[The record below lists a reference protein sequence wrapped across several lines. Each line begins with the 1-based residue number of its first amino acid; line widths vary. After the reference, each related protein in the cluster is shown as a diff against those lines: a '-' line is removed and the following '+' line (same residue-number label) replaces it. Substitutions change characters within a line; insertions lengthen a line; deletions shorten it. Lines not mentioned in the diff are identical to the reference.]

1 MGKLTSI
8 TLCRL
13 LRKPCGIGARLQML
27 VFAWLLACL
36 SVSAQKHYMAHVHV
50 GAHGGVSLSN
60 VSFYPHIKEQLLPG
74 MQMGVSFRYVEER
87 HVGIMAEVN
96 IEQRGWKENFEELN
110 DRFDYLHRT
119 TYVELPILTHIFFG
133 SRVVKGFF
141 NLGPELCYMISDNI
155 KSNYDYRD
163 PGKVEGFPNENRH
176 TEQMGMEISNRFD
189 YGITAGAGIEFV
201 IARRHSLMLEARYYF
216 GLGNIFPSAKKD
228 YFSASRGTS
237 ILVTLGYMFRIK

>member
-1 MGKLTSI
+1 MTAWLA
-8 TLCRL
+8 LML
-13 LRKPCGIGARLQML
+13 CGIGVAH
-27 VFAWLLACL
+27 
-36 SVSAQKHYMAHVHV
+36 AQRHYESHVHLGV
-50 GAHGGVSLSN
+50 HGGVSLSN

-74 MQMGVSFRYVEER
+74 SQFGVAFRFAEER

-96 IEQRGWKENFEELN
+96 VEQRGWKENFETYN
-110 DRFDYLHRT
+110 DRFNYYHRT
-119 TYVELPILTHIFFG
+119 TYVEVPILTHIFFG

-155 KSNYDYRD
+155 KSNFDYMN
-163 PGKVEGFPNENRH
+163 PEQVEGFPSENRH
-176 TEQMGMEISNRFD
+176 TVQMGMKIKNRFD

-201 IARRHSLMLEARYYF
+201 VMRRHSIMLEGRYYY

-228 YFSASRGTS
+228 YFSASRGSS

>member
-1 MGKLTSI
+1 MLNYLWRGHDVSRNSVVRLT
-8 TLCRL
+8 LFV
-13 LRKPCGIGARLQML
+13 L
-27 VFAWLLACL
+27 VACCA
-36 SVSAQKHYMAHVHV
+36 VVMTSAQRHYVPHVHV

-74 MQMGVSFRYVEER
+74 MQMGVSFRYAEER

-110 DRFDYLHRT
+110 HRFEYFHRT
-119 TYVELPILTHIFFG
+119 TYVEVPILTHIFFG

-155 KSNYDYRD
+155 HANFDYNN
-163 PGKVEGFPNENRH
+163 PENVEGFPIENRH
-176 TEQMGMEISNRFD
+176 TEQMRMKVSNRFD

-216 GLGNIFPSAKKD
+216 GLGNMFPAAKKD

>member
-74 MQMGVSFRYVEER
+74 MQMGVSFRYV
-87 HVGIMAEVN
+87 
-96 IEQRGWKENFEELN
+96 
-110 DRFDYLHRT
+110 
-119 TYVELPILTHIFFG
+119 
-133 SRVVKGFF
+133 
-141 NLGPELCYMISDNI
+141 
-155 KSNYDYRD
+155 KSNFDYRD

>member
-1 MGKLTSI
+1 M
-8 TLCRL
+8 CRL

-96 IEQRGWKENFEELN
+96 IEQRGWKENFEELT
-110 DRFDYLHRT
+110 DLIIYTAPPMLSCRS
-119 TYVELPILTHIFFG
+119 LPI
-133 SRVVKGFF
+133 
-141 NLGPELCYMISDNI
+141 
-155 KSNYDYRD
+155 
-163 PGKVEGFPNENRH
+163 
-176 TEQMGMEISNRFD
+176 
-189 YGITAGAGIEFV
+189 
-201 IARRHSLMLEARYYF
+201 
-216 GLGNIFPSAKKD
+216 
-228 YFSASRGTS
+228 YFSGQEWLKVFSTS
-237 ILVTLGYMFRIK
+237 ARSCVI